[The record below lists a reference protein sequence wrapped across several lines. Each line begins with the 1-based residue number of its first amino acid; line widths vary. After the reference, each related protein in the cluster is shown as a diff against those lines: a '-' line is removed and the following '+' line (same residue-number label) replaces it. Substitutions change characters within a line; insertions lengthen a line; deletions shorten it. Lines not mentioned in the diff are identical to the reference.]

1 VSGIDTSIEVNADFS
16 QPVVIK
22 PDDYQWEASPMPGV
36 DRMKLDRI
44 GDEIARAASLV
55 RYQPNSHFSPHEHS
69 GGEEIFVLEGVF
81 GDEHGAYPAGTYIRN
96 PIGTKHQP
104 V

>member
-1 VSGIDTSIEVNADFS
+1 MSGIDTSIEVNADFS

-44 GDEIARAASLV
+44 GDEIARATSLV
-55 RYQPNSHFSPHEHS
+55 RYQPNSHFHRMS
-69 GGEEIFVLEGVF
+69 IQGVKRF
-81 GDEHGAYPAGTYIRN
+81 LFSKGCLAMSMAHIQQELIYAIPSAPNINRL
-96 PIGTKHQP
+96 
-104 V
+104 